1 MNILFVGSFNS
12 NNINIFRAHIEL
24 IIGISKKENVT
35 KTVVTGKFSDEI
47 QTYFKEKNIET
58 IYAYP
63 KSKFDKTYS
72 NKIEQIIQT
81 NKIEIVQFFSGSL
94 SRSILRYVKKRDLK
108 YVTYFGS
115 VSLYW
120 HDISSYFTYLNP
132 KIDSIIC
139 NSNYVYNHVKKQ
151 LFGKNKQK
159 AVMIYKGYD
168 SLWFKDVTA
177 FDYDKL
183 SIPQESIKVCFV
195 GNHRKVKGTKY
206 FIESSYFLNSTEDIH
221 YFVIG
226 NNTDINE
233 FKEIAKNSPITKK
246 IHFLGLRTDAVSLVK
261 GCDIYVQT
269 SLSEGLGRAISEA
282 MSVEKPIVMTNAGGC
297 TELIDQSSGI
307 VVPLKDSKSI
317 GKAISKLANNKEL
330 RNEMGKNAKKRI
342 DNQLNISI
350 NVDETLK
357 LYQSLLNS

>member
-1 MNILFVGSFNS
+1 MNILFVGSFSS

-24 IIGISKKENVT
+24 IIGLSKKQGVT
-35 KTVVTGKFSDEI
+35 KTIVTGKFSNEI
-47 QTYFKEKNIET
+47 QSYFKEENIET

-63 KSKFDKTYS
+63 KGKFDKAYS
-72 NKIEQIIQT
+72 NKIEQIVEA

-94 SRSILRYVKKRDLK
+94 SRSILRYLKKKDLK
-108 YVTYFGS
+108 FVSYFGS

-132 KIDSIIC
+132 KIDAIIC

-151 LFGKNKQK
+151 LFGKNKKK

-168 SLWFKDVTA
+168 SNWFQKINT
-177 FDYDKL
+177 FDYSEL
-183 SIPQESIKVCFV
+183 NIPKDSIKVCFV

-206 FIESSYFLNSTEDIH
+206 FIESSYHLKSSKNIH

-226 NNTDINE
+226 NNTDSSE
-233 FKEIAKNSPITKK
+233 FKKIAESSPIKEK
-246 IHFLGLRTDAVSLVK
+246 IHFLGLRTDAVSLIK
-261 GCDIYVQT
+261 GSNIYVQT

-297 TELIDQSSGI
+297 TELIDKSSGI
-307 VVPLKDSKSI
+307 VVPLKDAKSI
-317 GKAISKLANNKEL
+317 GKAISKLANNENL
-330 RNEMGKNAKKRI
+330 RTEMGKNAKKRI
-342 DNQLNISI
+342 DNELNIST

-357 LYQSLLNS
+357 LYKTLIN